1 MSMIHTLWS
10 PRRLRF
16 LFTVLSL
23 YAIIISLVRF
33 YEIAVVNVQSNDEC
47 IWRLVVINGVERIQI
62 QDIIRRGVA
71 DKAGVRFG
79 YILVAIDSIP
89 LKGAQHAQQIINK
102 VPTGGYA
109 MYSIEREGK
118 AMTFPV
124 MIFKFFNLIGMA
136 FVLLGFSFA
145 LISYVVGMTKPTE
158 KVTKLFY
165 FTGFGAALFFSPL
178 IETGGGGLFRV
189 INVMIGATIF
199 NPIFIRFCFF
209 FPIEQSFV
217 KRYPVRALYPYALV
231 MVINILLIVQ
241 IFSRVLIW
249 DQLWIMY
256 FLGLPLGFFYFLRG
270 YRMTKNPDD
279 RRRLRAIIWG
289 ICAGI
294 LAVGFLF
301 IIVNFYPASILI
313 SPFLMTPVIGVVA
326 IPLSFAYSIFRYRLM
341 DVTIVVKKSLL
352 YAIVTAAIAALYFT
366 IVIGVGHLM
375 MMILHVEGGN
385 IMTVTA
391 IIIIAFI
398 FDPLKQQIQ
407 EFVNRRFFRDQY
419 NYQKTLLA
427 FSQELPRK
435 INGDEILALLA
446 DRISSTMHIDTIALC
461 LYESESD
468 ACEVKVHQGV
478 SAECCTFRLAP
489 GGLVQSL
496 RTLRSPQLHYRLK
509 EENTLNLPDEERQR
523 LLHAGIVLTIPL
535 MVQERLVGIL
545 HLGAKKSG
553 RPYGEEDLDLLEVVA
568 SQAAVALEN
577 ARLHREDARRQLIE
591 EELSI
596 ARRIQEG
603 LLPAKSP
610 KIPGLDVSGIMIPA
624 RTVGGDY
631 FDFIQLDPHRLL
643 VVVGDVSGKGM
654 SAALYMSKVQGMI
667 QLASRIYT
675 SPKDIL
681 VEVNQRIYEGISR
694 RSFITMVIALFDM
707 KKRRVRLCRAGH
719 PQPLGTLRGK
729 HLLIKT
735 KGIGLGLEKGRVF
748 EKELQELSKPLIKG
762 STYLFYSDGI
772 TEAMNG
778 RREEYGDE
786 RVVKIFERTAS
797 RPAIDIQQLLLR
809 DVEKFRGSAEQN
821 DDITVVAVKIV

>member
-1 MSMIHTLWS
+1 MTRTFWT
-10 PRRLRF
+10 PKRLRI

-23 YAIIISLVRF
+23 YAIVITLIRF
-33 YEIAVVNVQSNDEC
+33 YSTTVVNVQSNDEC
-47 IWRLVVINGVERIQI
+47 IWRLVVINGVQRIQI
-62 QDIIRRGVA
+62 QDIIPDGVA
-71 DKAGVRFG
+71 DKAGLRYG
-79 YILVAIDSIP
+79 DILMAIDSIP
-89 LKGAQHAQQIINK
+89 LKGVQQAQQLINK
-102 VPTGGYA
+102 IPSGGYA
-109 MYSIEREGK
+109 VYSIERDGK
-118 AMTFPV
+118 TMTLPV
-124 MIFKFFNLIGMA
+124 MIFKFFNLVSVA
-136 FVLLGFSFA
+136 FILLGLSFVV
-145 LISYVVGMTKPTE
+145 ISYVVGMTKPAE
-158 KVTKLFY
+158 KVTTLFY

-178 IETGGGGLFRV
+178 IETGSGGIFRL
-189 INVMIGATIF
+189 INVMIGATLF

-231 MVINILLIVQ
+231 MVLNVLLLVQ
-241 IFSRVLIW
+241 IFAGVLIW
-249 DQLWIMY
+249 DQLWILY

-270 YRMTKNPDD
+270 YRLTKSPDD
-279 RRRLRAIIWG
+279 RRGLRVIIWG

-294 LAVGFLF
+294 MAVGFLLT
-301 IIVNFYPASILI
+301 IVSFYPASILM
-313 SPFLMTPVIGVVA
+313 SPLFMTPVIGVVA

-341 DVTIVVKKSLL
+341 DVTIVIKKSLL
-352 YAIVTAAIAALYFT
+352 YAIVTAAIAAVYFT
-366 IVIGVGHLM
+366 LVIGVGHLIM
-375 MMILHVEGGN
+375 MVLHVEGGN

-391 IIIIAFI
+391 IVIIAFI

-419 NYQKTLLA
+419 HYQKTLLA

-435 INGDEILALLA
+435 INGDEILTLLV
-446 DRISSTMHIDTIALC
+446 DRISSTMHIDMIALC
-461 LYESESD
+461 LYESETD
-468 ACEVKVHQGV
+468 VCEVKVHQGIR
-478 SAECCTFRLAP
+478 AECCTFRLAP

-523 LLHAGIVLTIPL
+523 LLQAGIVLTIPM

-553 RPYGEEDLDLLEVVA
+553 RPYGEEDLNLLEVVA
-568 SQAAVALEN
+568 NQAAIALEN
-577 ARLHREDARRQLIE
+577 ARLHREDARRQLVE

-610 KIPGLDVSGIMIPA
+610 KIPGLDISGVMIPA

-631 FDFIQLDPHRLL
+631 FDFIQLDPHRLI

-654 SAALYMSKVQGMI
+654 SAALYMSKIQGMI
-667 QLASRIYT
+667 QLASRIYS

-681 VEVNQRIYEGISR
+681 VEVNRRIYESISR

-707 KKRRVRLCRAGH
+707 KKRRVRICRAGH

-748 EKELQELSKPLIKG
+748 EKELQELSKPLTRG
-762 STYLFYSDGI
+762 STYLLYSDGI
-772 TEAMNG
+772 TEAMND

-786 RVVKIFERTAS
+786 RVVKIFDRTAA
-797 RPAIDIQQLLLR
+797 RPATDIQHSLLR
-809 DVEKFRGSAEQN
+809 DVEKFRGTAEQN